1 MPKYFFILLVSFFVS
16 CTISTVDLVN
26 EETIIRNLLQQER
39 KAHFDRDVDKFVAE
53 FADRMISVNKGK
65 VKILT
70 P

>member
-53 FADRMISVNKGK
+53 FAGCMISVNKGK

>member
-1 MPKYFFILLVSFFVS
+1 MRRVSIIGCILFLVS
-16 CTISTVDLVN
+16 CTSKIDLAK
-26 EETIIRNLLQQER
+26 EETVLRNLLQQER